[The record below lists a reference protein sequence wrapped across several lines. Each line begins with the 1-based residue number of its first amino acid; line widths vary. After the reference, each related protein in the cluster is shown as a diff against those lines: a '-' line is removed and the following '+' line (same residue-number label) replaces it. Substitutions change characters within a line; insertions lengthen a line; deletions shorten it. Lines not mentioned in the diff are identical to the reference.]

1 MNINISNSFNQIQE
15 RIDNSDIEHKDV
27 VKAAV
32 KMIEEELEKD
42 CIKKENIQEA
52 VKTVDKLKGNASW
65 IIPMIMNT
73 IVSVLTKIPLT

>member
-1 MNINISNSFNQIQE
+1 
-15 RIDNSDIEHKDV
+15 
-27 VKAAV
+27 
-32 KMIEEELEKD
+32 MIEEELEKD